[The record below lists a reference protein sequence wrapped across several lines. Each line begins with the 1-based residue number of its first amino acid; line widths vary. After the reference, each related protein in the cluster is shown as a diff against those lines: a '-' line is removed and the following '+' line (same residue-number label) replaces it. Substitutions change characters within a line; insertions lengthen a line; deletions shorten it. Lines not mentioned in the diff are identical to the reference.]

1 MTVYIVTDGEYSG
14 YHIEGVFLD
23 KDKAEYFRKFH
34 TTENGEVETYDT
46 MDDDYTI
53 NVKTIDYYDIEL
65 TSKGVVKKCT
75 AKTYEYVP
83 GNENFQEA
91 FYQAIWGDDFCG
103 KIIANSEEQAIRIM
117 QDKRAQ
123 WLAEKYGI

>member
-34 TTENGEVETYDT
+34 TSENGEVETYYT
-46 MDDDYTI
+46 IDDDYTI
-53 NVKTIDYYDIEL
+53 DVKTIDYYDIEL
-65 TSKGVVKKCT
+65 TSKGMVKKCE
-75 AKTYEYVP
+75 AKTFEYIP
-83 GNENFQEA
+83 GNENFQEV
-91 FYQAIWGDDFCG
+91 FYRAAWGHEFCG
-103 KIIANSEEQAIRIM
+103 KIIANSAEEAIKIM

-123 WLAEKYGI
+123 WLAEEYGI

>member
-34 TTENGEVETYDT
+34 TSENGEVETYDT
-46 MDDDYTI
+46 IDDGYTI
-53 NVKTIDYYDIEL
+53 DVKTIDYYDIEL
-65 TSKGVVKKCT
+65 TSKGMVKKCE
-75 AKTYEYVP
+75 AKTFEYIP
-83 GNENFQEA
+83 GNENFQEV
-91 FYQAIWGDDFCG
+91 FYRAAWGHEFCG
-103 KIIANSEEQAIRIM
+103 KIIANSAEEAIKIM

-123 WLAEKYGI
+123 WLAEEYGI